1 MSLSAITQ
9 EIFQS
14 IPQAI
19 IPDSQDSLLIQKH
32 NKLLMTYEDALVTG
46 FYDAVYG
53 DDNLKDQLS
62 ADERKAREQTLCQ
75 WYQVSMM
82 GSFDEHYWQWQTFVG
97 VVHVKHKISNA
108 ATLSMWGW
116 IMSFLQEKLLQDLE
130 IAEAI
135 KVLAVLQKL
144 QAVVSSLMVESFF
157 ATQKEAIYMASGLND
172 AILGRLISTEI
183 DQMLIKARE
192 ELMGSETLQQKAA

>member
-1 MSLSAITQ
+1 MDLSVVTQ

-14 IPQAI
+14 IPHAI
-19 IPDSQDSLLIQKH
+19 VPDSQDALLIQKH

-46 FYDAVYG
+46 FYDTVYG

-62 ADERKAREQTLCQ
+62 ADERKAREQTLRQ
-75 WYQVSMM
+75 WYQVSMK
-82 GSFDEHYWQWQTFVG
+82 GNFDEQYWKWQTFVG

-108 ATLSMWGW
+108 AMLGMWGW
-116 IMSFLQEKLLQDLE
+116 MMSFLQAKLLQDLDV
-130 IAEAI
+130 AEAI

-144 QAVVSSLMVESFF
+144 QAVVSSLTVESFIV
-157 ATQKEAIYMASGLND
+157 TQKEAIHMASGLND

-183 DQMLIKARE
+183 DQMLTKART
-192 ELMGSETLQQKAA
+192 ELMGSNTLQQQAA